1 MAQIAERPQRAPL
14 QLPVAALGMPLGLFL
29 AITFT
34 LCVAFDLIFPGQAM
48 YQSWLRLF
56 PGFTRLSGPGFVLGL
71 AEAFGYGWFVA
82 LIFAPIF
89 NFFSRRWPQ

>member
-1 MAQIAERPQRAPL
+1 MAQISERSRHDPL
-14 QLPVAALGMPLGLFL
+14 QLPVAALGMSLGLFL
-29 AITFT
+29 AITFS

-56 PGFTRLSGPGFVLGL
+56 PGFTWLSGPSFVLGL
-71 AEAFGYGWFVA
+71 AEAFGYGWFIA

-89 NFFSRRWPQ
+89 NVFSRRWPQ

>member
-1 MAQIAERPQRAPL
+1 M
-14 QLPVAALGMPLGLFL
+14 QLPVAALGMALGLFL
-29 AITFT
+29 AITFS
-34 LCVAFDLIFPGQAM
+34 LCVVFDLIFPGQAM

-56 PGFTRLSGPGFVLGL
+56 PGFTWLSWPSFVLGL

-89 NFFSRRWPQ
+89 NVFSRRWPQ